1 MESRVASMVNCW
13 VTLASNAEYTQ
24 DISHQSNPG
33 ACSRVTLLDAAVDG
47 NGWLVSTISHHQ
59 YVTLK
64 QTVGTGR
71 LLGMVRLGNSLD
83 FLVNLL
89 VDIKLIQK

>member
-1 MESRVASMVNCW
+1 MA
-13 VTLASNAEYTQ
+13 
-24 DISHQSNPG
+24 
-33 ACSRVTLLDAAVDG
+33 
-47 NGWLVSTISHHQ
+47 GWFPLSVITNML
-59 YVTLK
+59 TLK